1 MTWPWLCASR
11 LPRGCGYRGIPS
23 SPLTQQDHADHVMVE
38 VKGVG
43 EGDGHFM
50 ANAIYSAK
58 KSREHHIQF
67 ESCIYREQAMARM
80 TACGGMFKKHMP
92 ALGVEGKVS
101 GADRKKLRRALEK
114 LFVQL
119 TEEGLEA
126 VLPSKAGDLVMVKLA
141 APRREVLYRLDG
153 CPLFIDISGKM
164 ELVPTVFALWRAPTM
179 LPQLHVKHS
188 AVSQFLV
195 GGADLMLPG
204 VLIPAS
210 GLPAFEREQL
220 VSVCVPGN
228 PCPLAVGQAV
238 MSSQEALSRKA
249 GKLVEVLQAYGDV
262 LWSGLG
268 GRAVPNDGFLVS
280 GVVPLGAG
288 AEGLDPSSCSTEP
301 FDLAGGEGGR
311 GDEGGA
317 GAQGQGLGQEG
328 SGGSEHRPSQDS
340 EQLGTA
346 AAAAAAA
353 AAVASGLSCLEVGGI
368 EAVGGGGVGG
378 ADTQQQPSAG
388 AAGGPED
395 MDDLLETVLLQ
406 ALHKSVKD
414 DALPLSSSVLWS
426 QHMQPVR
433 PASSTLDLKRSRH
446 KKLSSLLKELW
457 RPGRELKPVLE
468 AVGLAPDGLYT
479 ALQIREAGFAYVKA
493 AGLGDKSCDP
503 QSLQLDVLLC
513 DALFHGLIKKGELY
527 PTHLAKA
534 DLAAA
539 MTRRCSAQVRIQRGA
554 QSLIKKGAV
563 PAISVSVV
571 KRQGSKKVTRVVGME
586 AFLVSPEELAAESQR
601 KFAASSSVNELPGKS
616 GGVEVVVQGSVA
628 EQMAALL
635 TDRYGVPKKYISVK
649 TEA

>member
-1 MTWPWLCASR
+1 
-11 LPRGCGYRGIPS
+11 
-23 SPLTQQDHADHVMVE
+23 
-38 VKGVG
+38 
-43 EGDGHFM
+43 
-50 ANAIYSAK
+50 
-58 KSREHHIQF
+58 
-67 ESCIYREQAMARM
+67 
-80 TACGGMFKKHMP
+80 MFKKHMP

-119 TEEGLEA
+119 TEDSLEA

-204 VLIPAS
+204 VLIPPS

-220 VSVCVPGN
+220 VSVSVPGN

-238 MSSQEALSRKA
+238 MSSQDALSRKA
-249 GKLVEVLQAYGDV
+249 GKLVEVVQAYGDV

-268 GRAVPNDGFLVS
+268 GRAVPNDGFLAS

-288 AEGLDPSSCSTEP
+288 AEGLDPSSCNTEP

-311 GDEGGA
+311 GDEGGGGGA
-317 GAQGQGLGQEG
+317 GAGAGAGGQWGERAQSFARLRAAGHSSSSSSSSSGQWFVVPG
-328 SGGSEHRPSQDS
+328 
-340 EQLGTA
+340 
-346 AAAAAAA
+346 
-353 AAVASGLSCLEVGGI
+353 
-368 EAVGGGGVGG
+368 GG

-446 KKLSSLLKELW
+446 KKLSSLLKAYAGKGGLLALKEDKKTGDQVITAINRQHPLYEQYKPYRSSLSAAAAAAINAGGGGEGGGGEGLGVEGGTPGGCSQALVVEELW

-468 AVGLAPDGLYT
+468 AVGLGPDGLYT
-479 ALQIREAGFAYVKA
+479 AAQIREAGFAYVKA
-493 AGLGDKSCDP
+493 AGLGEKSCDP

-539 MTRRCSAQVRIQRGA
+539 MTRRCSAQASQLAIGHAWLQVRIQRGA
-554 QSLIKKGAV
+554 QSLIKKGSV

>member
-1 MTWPWLCASR
+1 
-11 LPRGCGYRGIPS
+11 
-23 SPLTQQDHADHVMVE
+23 
-38 VKGVG
+38 
-43 EGDGHFM
+43 
-50 ANAIYSAK
+50 
-58 KSREHHIQF
+58 
-67 ESCIYREQAMARM
+67 
-80 TACGGMFKKHMP
+80 MFKKHMP

-119 TEEGLEA
+119 TEDCLEA

-220 VSVCVPGN
+220 VS
-228 PCPLAVGQAV
+228 
-238 MSSQEALSRKA
+238 
-249 GKLVEVLQAYGDV
+249 
-262 LWSGLG
+262 
-268 GRAVPNDGFLVS
+268 
-280 GVVPLGAG
+280 
-288 AEGLDPSSCSTEP
+288 EGE
-301 FDLAGGEGGR
+301 
-311 GDEGGA
+311 
-317 GAQGQGLGQEG
+317 
-328 SGGSEHRPSQDS
+328 
-340 EQLGTA
+340 
-346 AAAAAAA
+346 
-353 AAVASGLSCLEVGGI
+353 
-368 EAVGGGGVGG
+368 GVGG

-446 KKLSSLLKELW
+446 KKLSSLLKAYAGKGGLLALKEDKKTGDQVVTAINRQHPLYDQYKPYRSSLSAAAAAATNAGGGGEGGGGEGVGGEAGAPGGSSQVLVVEELW
-457 RPGRELKPVLE
+457 KPGRELKPVLE
-468 AVGLAPDGLYT
+468 AVGLGPDGLYT
-479 ALQIREAGFAYVKA
+479 AAQIREAGFAYVKA

-513 DALFHGLIKKGELY
+513 DALFHGLVKKGELY

-539 MTRRCSAQVRIQRGA
+539 MTRRCSAQASQPAEGEEGEGEEGEGEEGEVEVEGGGVGRQTLEERGRYMEGVVRIQRGA

-635 TDRYGVPKKYISVK
+635 TDRYGIPKKYISVK